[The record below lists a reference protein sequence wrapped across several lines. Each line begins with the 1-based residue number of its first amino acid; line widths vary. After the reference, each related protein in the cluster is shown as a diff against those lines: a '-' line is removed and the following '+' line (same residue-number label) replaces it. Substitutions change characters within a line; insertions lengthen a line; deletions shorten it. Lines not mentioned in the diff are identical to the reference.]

1 MIAISMFT
9 KIAGTRIQQEN
20 IKCHVAFL
28 YPNVKL

>member
-1 MIAISMFT
+1 MIAIYMFAKT
-9 KIAGTRIQQEN
+9 AGTHIQQEN